1 MQNTPLKRF
10 IGRIRKHLPNYVY
23 EFEELNHLKLDTV
36 ESIDYFFNVSLNQN
50 VIWFRRFFPE
60 FDSKPTEQQINEFLM
75 LIQLFGEFNVV
86 LSREQNFKD
95 LL

>member
-36 ESIDYFFNVSLNQN
+36 GYS
-50 VIWFRRFFPE
+50 
-60 FDSKPTEQQINEFLM
+60 
-75 LIQLFGEFNVV
+75 
-86 LSREQNFKD
+86 
-95 LL
+95 